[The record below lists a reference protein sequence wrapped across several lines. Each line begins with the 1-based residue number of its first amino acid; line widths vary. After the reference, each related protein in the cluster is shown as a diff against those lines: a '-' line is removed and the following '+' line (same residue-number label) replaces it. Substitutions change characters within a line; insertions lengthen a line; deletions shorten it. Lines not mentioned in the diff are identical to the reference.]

1 MNQPSK
7 LAVPLDIFP
16 MEAKIAEVLPA
27 GEGWQYEPKWDGF
40 RCLAFRNRS
49 AVELRGKSGKSL
61 TRYFPDVVQLLM
73 RLPTKRCVLDGEL
86 AIPRFR
92 NDCAGCVAIRGPVWT
107 SCISF
112 YRSSRHEIAER
123 TGALPRW
130 QPYRD
135 ICQPESL
142 AQ

>member
-1 MNQPSK
+1 MT
-7 LAVPLDIFP
+7 LPLRMPFAP
-16 MEAKIAEVLPA
+16 MEALSVDEIPVGPH
-27 GEGWQYEPKWDGF
+27 WQYEPKWDGF

-107 SCISF
+107 SRISF